1 MLLAVNYSPQAAAL
15 VSAGAVPLDIWK
27 CSDWPELV
35 AGARASGLPH
45 YVHFN
50 LHAGPGNVGDDG
62 DLARIAAA
70 CADSTTPYVN
80 LHVSVR
86 RSDYPDV
93 PVEPRALADI
103 EVILTRTARDIR
115 TVAGRFGPER
125 VIIENLPY
133 RGPAGSRLQI
143 GQEPEFLRRLCEETG
158 CGLLLDIAHART
170 AARSLRLNERAY
182 LSSLPVDRLREI
194 HVSGL
199 LGDGVGGVRDE
210 HMPLAADD
218 WALLEWCLDQ
228 IRCGRWAEPWVLAL
242 EYGGIGPRAAG
253 RSETA
258 VLAEQLPR
266 LRALIQGAAQ
276 GGQEPT

>member
-15 VSAGAVPLDIWK
+15 VRAGALTLDIWK

-35 AGARASGLPH
+35 AGARATGLPH
-45 YVHFN
+45 YVHFD
-50 LHAGPGNVGDDG
+50 LHAGPGTVGEDG

-70 CADSTTPYVN
+70 CADSTTPYIN

-93 PVEPRALADI
+93 PVESRNAANVEAILA
-103 EVILTRTARDIR
+103 RTARDVR
-115 TVAGRFGPER
+115 TVAARFGPER
-125 VIIENLPY
+125 IIIENLPY
-133 RGPAGSRLQI
+133 RGPAGVRLRI
-143 GQEPEFLRRLCEETG
+143 GQEPEFIRRLCEETG
-158 CGLLLDIAHART
+158 CGLLLDVAHART
-170 AARSLRLNERAY
+170 AARSLGLNERAY
-182 LSSLPVDRLREI
+182 MSSLPINRLREI

-199 LGDGVGGVRDE
+199 LSDGVGGVRDE

-218 WALLEWCLDQ
+218 WALLEWWLEQ
-228 IRCGRWAEPWVLAL
+228 IRCGCWEQPWVLAL
-242 EYGGIGPRAAG
+242 EYGGIGPRAVG

-258 VLAEQLPR
+258 VLAEPLPR